1 MSVLPE
7 ARESL
12 EYWERRSHTLPWLA
26 VRQRREARE
35 MAERWRSRV
44 SEAERLEYGAGLL
57 GAIFMV
63 MAERRLPESHLKYAV
78 GLLLTSFG
86 VFFLAEGMDVEWP
99 GGDVALLYVAG
110 ALALVSQL
118 QVRRVA

>member
-63 MAERRLPESHLKYAV
+63 MAERRLPVTTRHTGRTLMKAALWTAV
-78 GLLLTSFG
+78 VTTVLVVLLIVA
-86 VFFLAEGMDVEWP
+86 VFAAA
-99 GGDVALLYVAG
+99 VALLV
-110 ALALVSQL
+110 
-118 QVRRVA
+118 

>member
-1 MSVLPE
+1 MSALPE

-12 EYWERRSHTLPWLA
+12 EYWERRSHTLPRLA

-63 MAERRLPESHLKYAV
+63 MAERRLPVTTRHTGRTLMKAALWTAV
-78 GLLLTSFG
+78 VTTVLVVLLIVA
-86 VFFLAEGMDVEWP
+86 VFAAA
-99 GGDVALLYVAG
+99 VALLV
-110 ALALVSQL
+110 
-118 QVRRVA
+118 

>member
-1 MSVLPE
+1 MSALPE

-12 EYWERRSHTLPWLA
+12 EYWERRSHTLPRLA

-63 MAERRLPESHLKYAV
+63 MTERRLPTTARHTGRTVIKVALWTSAV
-78 GLLLTSFG
+78 MVLLTVLLVVALF
-86 VFFLAEGMDVEWP
+86 AAA
-99 GGDVALLYVAG
+99 VALLV
-110 ALALVSQL
+110 
-118 QVRRVA
+118 

>member
-1 MSVLPE
+1 MSALPE

-12 EYWERRSHTLPWLA
+12 EYWERRSHTLPRLA

-44 SEAERLEYGAGLL
+44 SDAERLEYGAGLL

-63 MAERRLPESHLKYAV
+63 MAERRLPVTTRHTGRTLMKAALWTAV
-78 GLLLTSFG
+78 VTTVLVVLLIVA
-86 VFFLAEGMDVEWP
+86 VFAAA
-99 GGDVALLYVAG
+99 VALLV
-110 ALALVSQL
+110 
-118 QVRRVA
+118 